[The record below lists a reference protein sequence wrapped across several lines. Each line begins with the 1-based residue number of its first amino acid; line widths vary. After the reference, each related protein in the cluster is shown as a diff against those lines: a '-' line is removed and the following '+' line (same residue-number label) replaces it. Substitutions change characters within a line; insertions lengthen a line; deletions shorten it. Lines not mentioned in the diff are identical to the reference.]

1 MKKIMNIDDLL
12 VQLTSIKKQLGIMNI
27 RVDGQLVEDFED
39 NILIDEDTNSI
50 NFVKFV
56 PKKETCNHRDCNGKL
71 TIDYD
76 SSYEMRNSDMH
87 CVQCGKFGSREEFQ
101 NNKI

>member
-1 MKKIMNIDDLL
+1 MNIDDLL
-12 VQLTSIKKQLGIMNI
+12 VQLTSIKEQLGVMNI
-27 RVDGQLVEDFED
+27 RVDGQLVKDFED

-56 PKKETCNHRDCNGKL
+56 PKKETCNHRDYNGVL
-71 TIDYD
+71 TIAYD
-76 SSYEMRNSDMH
+76 SNYEMRSSDMH
-87 CVQCGKFGSREEFQ
+87 CVQCGKDGSRYDFE